1 MRPGLSTG
9 RIYSRRRS
17 MLRGFFRP
25 LLCSLVVFGR
35 IQAQEVVVPHE
46 AKPEAPAQAAPSS
59 ESEQT
64 PSESAAPERTKPKPR
79 KKKESVAPTLD
90 QMRSAGALAAEGQN
104 DKSVSQ
110 PTTKGKSHSEMAATP
125 SPAVSTTPRPVK
137 REAQVEQ
144 KSASRSST
152 ARGSKLEP
160 IGAVRPTMIESGRE
174 QPSATP
180 LPKWQRGEGT
190 PAP

>member
-1 MRPGLSTG
+1 
-9 RIYSRRRS
+9 

-25 LLCSLVVFGR
+25 VLCSLVLFGR
-35 IQAQEVVVPHE
+35 MHAQEVVVPHE
-46 AKPEAPAQAAPSS
+46 TKPEAPEQAAPSS
-59 ESEQT
+59 EPEET

-90 QMRSAGALAAEGQN
+90 QMRAAGALAREGQN
-104 DKSVSQ
+104 DRSVSQ
-110 PTTKGKSHSEMAATP
+110 PTRKAGSRSETAAAPT
-125 SPAVSTTPRPVK
+125 PAVSATPKPVK

-152 ARGSKLEP
+152 PRGTKLEP
-160 IGAVRPTMIESGRE
+160 IGPVRPTMIESGRE

-180 LPKWQRGEGT
+180 LSKSQRGGET